1 MVAALVA
8 ALAVDGPRA
17 DEEQRDAVTHREL
30 RGPPGAVDVDPV
42 VAVDLV
48 HRLGGAGL
56 GGEVHQRLDPTHPS
70 RGVAPGPPVGH
81 VADDDR
87 AGEGGAGRLGVGVR
101 LAVQEVEGRDLEAQV
116 DQPPREPLADEAGA
130 AAEQHGHAGSRVT
143 LTPTG

>member
-8 ALAVDGPRA
+8 ALAVDGTRA
-17 DEEQRDAVTHREL
+17 DEEQRDAVPHREL

-56 GGEVHQRLDPTHPS
+56 GGEVHQGLDPTHPR

-87 AGEGGAGRLGVGVR
+87 AREGAR
-101 LAVQEVEGRDLEAQV
+101 
-116 DQPPREPLADEAGA
+116 A
-130 AAEQHGHAGSRVT
+130 ASGSACAW
-143 LTPTG
+143 G